1 MIKDFLELLKTE
13 GLPIEG
19 VLLALCAMLIYAL
32 TWQNRKINKIEKE
45 NKEKDEM
52 IISLI
57 EKYYV
62 ISTKTQETI
71 KQITNFLIKNDA

>member
-1 MIKDFLELLKTE
+1 MIGDFLELLKTE

-19 VLLALCAMLIYAL
+19 VLLAFCALLVYVVL
-32 TWQNRKINKIEKE
+32 WQNRKINKIVKE

-62 ISTKTQETI
+62 ISTKTQETMR
-71 KQITNFLIKNDA
+71 QITNFLIKNDD